1 MIPKNALGMAK
12 TGDEPAPGEVVDEAS
27 LRALAHP
34 IRWALIET
42 LSVEGTATA
51 ARCAEIVGES
61 HASCSFH
68 LRQLAR
74 FGIVEQ
80 APTTSRR
87 DRPWRLTSVRQS
99 WSAGPTGD
107 PARDR
112 AAQEL
117 SRVFVQRET
126 ERIRRW
132 VSDRPTAPAK
142 WRRAAFQTGVL
153 TWLTPAELDGLGE
166 AISALMQTYAERI
179 DRPEARPSAARPVRL
194 FTVGFPVF
202 ELGPQADRN
211 AARRDVGTS

>member
-1 MIPKNALGMAK
+1 MRHEG
-12 TGDEPAPGEVVDEAS
+12 EPAPGHLADEAS

-34 IRWALIET
+34 IRWALIEA

-51 ARCAEIVGES
+51 ARCAEIIGQS

-74 FGIVEQ
+74 FGLVEQ

-107 PARDR
+107 AARDR
-112 AAQEL
+112 AAHDL
-117 SRVFVQRET
+117 TRVFVHRET

-132 VSDRPTAPAK
+132 VGDQASAPIE
-142 WRRAAFQTGVL
+142 WRRAAFHTGVL
-153 TWLTPAELDGLGE
+153 TWLTPAELDE
-166 AISALMQTYAERI
+166 MSDAVSAVMQRYAERI
-179 DRPEARPSAARPVRL
+179 DAPQTRPAGARPVRL
-194 FTVGFPVF
+194 FSVGFPVF
-202 ELGPQADRN
+202 ELGPDTAD
-211 AARRDVGTS
+211 AAVSGDVRAT